1 MRWFRTFIGGILA
14 GISIAIGGTV
24 FLSLENK
31 PAADLAGKPG
41 RYPADSPGGT
51 GDPCGACAGGK
62 GAGNLYGQAE

>member
-31 PAADLAGKPG
+31 VL
-41 RYPADSPGGT
+41 
-51 GDPCGACAGGK
+51 GALFFTVGLFAVCTFGF
-62 GAGNLYGQAE
+62 NLYTGKV